1 MSLVSRDK
9 DELTVSYNALTL
21 NSENGGSQILSYQL
35 DIDDGLNGEFV
46 PVIGFNSNSL
56 KL

>member
-1 MSLVSRDK
+1 VSRDK